1 MGKWLKRERTM
12 AKTIYVVGGTNGVGK
27 STIREE
33 LLGPSIPYINADFI
47 AQQLKTQ
54 HASLMLAE
62 LDRQYGSEEIKR
74 YISAGKSF
82 AFENN
87 LHEAKTF
94 QWLAEMQ
101 KSGYCIELFYI
112 GVDNLQITTSR
123 IQERVRRGEHH
134 VPPNEVFARYEN
146 GMKLMQYYFNM
157 PDKILMIDNTYV
169 RYTCLEAE
177 KGQIVFQLTD
187 APAWVKLF
195 VASLEKKI
203 VPSARSLN
211 SIDEVRDLYNNTK
224 SQQRK
229 EDI

>member
-1 MGKWLKRERTM
+1 MDKWLKPESTM

-54 HASLMLAE
+54 NASLMLAE
-62 LDRQYGSEEIKR
+62 LARQYGSEEIKK
-74 YISAGKSF
+74 YIAAGESF

-94 QWLAEMQ
+94 QWLEEMQ
-101 KSGYCIELFYI
+101 KSGYRIELFYI

-123 IQERVRRGEHH
+123 IQERVKRGEHH
-134 VPPNEVFARYEN
+134 VPPNEVFARYDN
-146 GMKLMQYYFNM
+146 GMKLMRYYFNM

-177 KGQIVFQLTD
+177 KGQIVFKLTD
-187 APAWVKLF
+187 APEWVTVF
-195 VASLEKKI
+195 VASLENKTI
-203 VPSARSLN
+203 PSARSLN
-211 SIDEVRDLYNNTK
+211 SIDEVRDLYNK
-224 SQQRK
+224 SRYQQGK
-229 EDI
+229 EDS